1 MTTMPSQRQ
10 KMPKFQSEILSPEVL
25 SEKLQDSVNMLKES
39 MAGNKKLR
47 ATVDELITANK
58 IITADCQ
65 QLQLENQDL
74 RDRNDML
81 ENMIPQTNSA
91 SPERRTRPSIETRPS
106 LEHKPPP
113 RKYSAARSHT
123 EHYDEEW
130 ERSPPK
136 RELQP
141 IKGVHQFKNIS
152 HEHVPRNQNM
162 SYEQKLNWKSKKQM
176 YARKSELGDH
186 GKKGSTT

>member
-65 QLQLENQDL
+65 QLQLEN
-74 RDRNDML
+74 
-81 ENMIPQTNSA
+81 
-91 SPERRTRPSIETRPS
+91 
-106 LEHKPPP
+106 
-113 RKYSAARSHT
+113 
-123 EHYDEEW
+123 
-130 ERSPPK
+130 
-136 RELQP
+136 
-141 IKGVHQFKNIS
+141 
-152 HEHVPRNQNM
+152 
-162 SYEQKLNWKSKKQM
+162 
-176 YARKSELGDH
+176 
-186 GKKGSTT
+186 